1 LINIKNTFKDIR
13 LNKYEKSLMIVLQK
27 SGYDIF
33 TFAGLF
39 LYVKLLLSVSLFNAC
54 LGTSIKILGERAW
67 EIYQIKNRVEFLYIE
82 EIMDY
87 IYNDYITRYPKLKI
101 PKESFLSMI
110 DQMSQRQL
118 EDSTEMFM
126 KTLEELLDLSKETLD
141 EMHLETMDDDLQIY
155 ERIRNITSELFDH
168 RSIFEEELFDLLFES
183 YLHQDILAGVAS
195 VEEIEFLKQTD
206 GYREQQLKEAE
217 NIGDYSEYNDNIDYR
232 YLHDLIQIGKILCNY
247 SGTLNEPNGLDFDI
261 WGYLIANA

>member
-1 LINIKNTFKDIR
+1 
-13 LNKYEKSLMIVLQK
+13 
-27 SGYDIF
+27 
-33 TFAGLF
+33 
-39 LYVKLLLSVSLFNAC
+39 
-54 LGTSIKILGERAW
+54 
-67 EIYQIKNRVEFLYIE
+67 
-82 EIMDY
+82 MDY

-110 DQMSQRQL
+110 DQMSQREL

-126 KTLEELLDLSKETLD
+126 KTLKELLDLSKETLD
-141 EMHLETMDDDLQIY
+141 EMHLETMDDDIQIY
-155 ERIRNITSELFDH
+155 ERIRNVTSELFDH

-195 VEEIEFLKQTD
+195 VEEIEFLKQKD

-232 YLHDLIQIGKILCNY
+232 YLHDLIQIGKILFKYKHPSAFGNIYNDYEEVVSCIMKI
-247 SGTLNEPNGLDFDI
+247 LDQRDELPALTDVMRD
-261 WGYLIANA
+261 LIYNSPRAQASPTYIKYP

>member
-1 LINIKNTFKDIR
+1 M
-13 LNKYEKSLMIVLQK
+13 NKYEKSLMIVVQK
-27 SGYDIF
+27 SSSDIF

-39 LYVKLLLSVSLFNAC
+39 LYVKLFLSVSLFNAC

-67 EIYQIKNRVEFLYIE
+67 GSFSQIKNQYEILYIK

-101 PKESFLSMI
+101 PKEYFLSMI

-141 EMHLETMDDDLQIY
+141 EIRVETMDDDLQIY
-155 ERIRNITSELFDH
+155 ER
-168 RSIFEEELFDLLFES
+168 
-183 YLHQDILAGVAS
+183 
-195 VEEIEFLKQTD
+195 
-206 GYREQQLKEAE
+206 
-217 NIGDYSEYNDNIDYR
+217 
-232 YLHDLIQIGKILCNY
+232 
-247 SGTLNEPNGLDFDI
+247 
-261 WGYLIANA
+261 